1 MRFAPKTKEELDFDN
16 LLPKGEYDFEVVK
29 AEDAVSKKTG
39 ADMIKANLKVFHGE
53 GFQFVTDYLMEKM
66 AFKLHN
72 FFETVG
78 MMDAYNAGEIK
89 AADLVGAC
97 GKVQIDIEAASGD
110 FPAKNVVK
118 NYGSKAK
125 KDAEK
130 QAAKPAFIREAEA
143 DDLESKEDIPF

>member
-16 LLPKGEYDFEVVK
+16 LLPKGEYDFEVIK
-29 AEDAVSKKTG
+29 AEDATSKSG
-39 ADMIKANLKVFHGE
+39 NEMIKTKLKVFHGE

-89 AADLVGAC
+89 AADLVSAC

-130 QAAKPAFIREAEA
+130 QAAKPAFIREAEGE
-143 DDLESKEDIPF
+143 DDSDESIPY